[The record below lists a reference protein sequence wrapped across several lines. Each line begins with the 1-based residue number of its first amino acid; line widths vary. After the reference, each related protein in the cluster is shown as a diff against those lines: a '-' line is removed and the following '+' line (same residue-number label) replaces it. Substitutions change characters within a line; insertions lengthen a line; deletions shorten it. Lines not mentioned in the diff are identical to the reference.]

1 MLTAN
6 NYKRKRPRYSSSQ
19 LVAPSMS
26 NVAPENYLR
35 KKQQQYSTVN
45 ASNPEVINLDSDAED
60 YALKDSDVLDDYFG
74 FENNDISLLDD
85 EDSDSGLLN
94 RDAVRP
100 RHSFSSYYNTN
111 NLNIASLKLT
121 GSSANNIAKTRK
133 KRTKSLP
140 QLPYSKL
147 NYYPDFDKDSVRE
160 KIGDVKTTLI
170 QHQFTN
176 YTYGSSKPANR
187 KFSFNTDVP
196 SSMGSYHHSTNSSS
210 DSYDS
215 ANTSATSIED
225 TPCDDKDGHYII
237 VPGAPFANDRYQI
250 QSLLGQGTFGKVVKA
265 HDRYNNCSVAIKI
278 IRAIPKYREASKV
291 ELRVLT
297 MLKKHDKDNVNQC
310 IHLRECFDYRGHIC
324 IVTDILKISL
334 YDFLERNQFLPFP
347 GSHIQAIAKQL
358 LRSVAFL
365 HDLNLVHTDLKPENI
380 LLKDDTSVR
389 KPYMKP
395 SGTSSTMTY
404 RNVLNDPRIYTIDF
418 GSTVFEDEYH
428 SSVVS
433 TRHYRAPE
441 IVLGIGWSF
450 PCDMWSVGCIL
461 VELVTGDALF
471 KTHENAQHLAMME
484 QVLREPVDLK
494 LVRKCFSQ
502 FYYTSSSRRKSSTSS
517 TECITNCFS
526 KTTGKLLFPTA
537 QTPIKLIDEV
547 ERLPCLSDL
556 ISSKVG
562 MPFEMDLSLKDSI
575 SKFKIPKK
583 QHDNYEFWYW
593 FIDLLKGL
601 LKFDPEKRI
610 TAMDAL
616 SHTWFNYGILD
627 DGTLSL

>member
-6 NYKRKRPRYSSSQ
+6 NYKRKRPRLSSTQ
-19 LVAPSMS
+19 LVSSKGSEGPSHS
-26 NVAPENYLR
+26 AY
-35 KKQQQYSTVN
+35 KKNHQQYSTG
-45 ASNPEVINLDSDAED
+45 ASYTDQEVINLDSEAED
-60 YALKDSDVLDDYFG
+60 YIFKDSDGMDDYLG
-74 FENNDISLLDD
+74 LDEPD
-85 EDSDSGLLN
+85 MNLMNGTDSDSGLIS
-94 RDAVRP
+94 RDSSRP
-100 RHSFSSYYNTN
+100 RNSFSSYYNTN
-111 NLNIASLKLT
+111 NIKIASLKLS
-121 GSSANNIAKTRK
+121 GSSTSSGPRIKK

-140 QLPYSKL
+140 QLSYSKL
-147 NYYPDFDKDSVRE
+147 NYQPNFDKKSVQE

-176 YTYGSSKPANR
+176 YTYNTPKSVSR
-187 KFSFNTDVP
+187 KLSFNADAPLNLSTFNQH
-196 SSMGSYHHSTNSSS
+196 SSNSSS

-237 VPGAPFANDRYQI
+237 VPGASFANDRFQI
-250 QSLLGQGTFGKVVKA
+250 QSLLGQGTFGKVIKA
-265 HDRYNNCSVAIKI
+265 HDKYNNCSVAIKI

-297 MLKKHDKDNVNQC
+297 MLKKHDPENENQC

-347 GSHIQAIAKQL
+347 GSHIQAVAKQL

-365 HDLNLVHTDLKPENI
+365 HDLNLIHTDLKPENI
-380 LLKDDTSVR
+380 LLKDDSYTR
-389 KPYMKP
+389 KPYLKP
-395 SGTSSTMTY
+395 NGSSSSLTY
-404 RNVLNDPRIYTIDF
+404 RNILNDPKIYTIDF
-418 GSTVFEDEYH
+418 GSAIFEDEYH

-441 IVLGIGWSF
+441 IILGIGWSY
-450 PCDMWSVGCIL
+450 PCDLWSVACIL

-484 QVLREPVDLK
+484 RTLGEPVDLK

-502 FYYTSSSRRKSSTSS
+502 YYYNSSSRRKSTSNS
-517 TECITNCFS
+517 DCIANCFS
-526 KTTGKLLFPTA
+526 KTTGKLLFPTP
-537 QTPIKLIDEV
+537 QTPMKLIDEV
-547 ERLPCLSDL
+547 ERLPTLADL
-556 ISSKVG
+556 IGLKVG
-562 MPFEMDLSLKDSI
+562 LPFDMKSSLKESIAKYNI
-575 SKFKIPKK
+575 SKK
-583 QHDNYEFWYW
+583 QYDEYEFWYW
-593 FIDLLKGL
+593 FIDLLKHL
-601 LKFDPEKRI
+601 FTFDPEKRI

-616 SHTWFNYGILD
+616 GHNWFNHGILD
-627 DGTLSL
+627 DGTCS